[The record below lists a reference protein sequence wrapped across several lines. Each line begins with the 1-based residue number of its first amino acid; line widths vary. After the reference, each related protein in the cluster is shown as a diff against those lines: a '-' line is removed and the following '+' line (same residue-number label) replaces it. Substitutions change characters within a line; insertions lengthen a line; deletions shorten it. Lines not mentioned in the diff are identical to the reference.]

1 MSVELFDI
9 DEDPSTTLV
18 LTIYNNGVDIIP
30 SWWLEILEQ
39 KYYDIE
45 EIKALLDCIPNIVKQ
60 LEKVL
65 EHFS

>member
-1 MSVELFDI
+1 MSVELFDV

-18 LTIYNNGVDIIP
+18 LAIYNDGRDIIP
-30 SWWLEILEQ
+30 CWWLEILEQ

-45 EIKALLDCIPNIVKQ
+45 EIKALLDCIPNVVKQ